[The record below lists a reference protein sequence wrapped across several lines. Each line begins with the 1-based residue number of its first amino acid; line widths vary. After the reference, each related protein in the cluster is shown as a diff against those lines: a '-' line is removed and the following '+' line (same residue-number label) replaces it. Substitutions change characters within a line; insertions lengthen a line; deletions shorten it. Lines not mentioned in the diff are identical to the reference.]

1 MLDPLSRYGDCTVKV
16 EARVLV
22 TAPIEAADT
31 ADWELLLTESLGGWY
46 VVSSERGGGAREML
60 VHPESIGKLIALGC
74 RVDPVEE

>member
-1 MLDPLSRYGDCTVKV
+1 MLDPLARFDEPVMV